1 MKTVAALTLL
11 LAAAVAGLP
20 AAVAS
25 ELAPPEQGATA
36 RQLPPAVPDFTDA
49 ETLTHFAPVAQGRL
63 WDNPDFPVLLI
74 RGIESADPVYV
85 LIVLD
90 ARNGKE
96 TWSLV
101 EDPMILV
108 SVAKR
113 EEESPETY
121 VDEGFVT
128 QGKPSGAFIQV
139 EGATNFNDLTG
150 LLEAGYASATSR
162 KSM

>member
-20 AAVAS
+20 AAVAGEPS
-25 ELAPPEQGATA
+25 LPDGGGVT
-36 RQLPPAVPDFTDA
+36 RTLPPPVPDFTDA
-49 ETLTHFAPVAQGRL
+49 ETLAHFSPVAQGRL
-63 WDNPDFPVLLI
+63 WGNPDFPILLI
-74 RGIESADPVYV
+74 RGLETTDPLFV

-90 ARNGKE
+90 ARNGKDS
-96 TWSLV
+96 WSLV

-108 SVAKR
+108 TVGQR
-113 EEESPETY
+113 GEEDPETY

-128 QGKPSGAFIQV
+128 QGMPSGSFVEV
-139 EGATNFNDLTG
+139 EGATLNDLSG

-162 KSM
+162 KAM

>member
-20 AAVAS
+20 AA
-25 ELAPPEQGATA
+25 GAGEPSLLERGGDA
-36 RQLPPAVPDFTDA
+36 RHLPPAIPDFSDA
-49 ETLTHFAPVAQGRL
+49 ETLARFTPVAQGRL
-63 WDNPDFPVLLI
+63 WGNPDFPILLI
-74 RGIESADPVYV
+74 RGLEATDALFV

-90 ARNGKE
+90 ARNGKD

-108 SVAKR
+108 TVGKQG
-113 EEESPETY
+113 EEDPETY

-128 QGKPSGAFIQV
+128 EGRPSGAFVGV
-139 EGATNFNDLTG
+139 EGATVSDLTG

-162 KSM
+162 RSM

>member
-25 ELAPPEQGATA
+25 DSAPPEREGTA
-36 RQLPPAVPDFTDA
+36 RQLPRAVPDFTDA

-63 WDNPDFPVLLI
+63 WGNPDFPVLLI

-128 QGKPSGAFIQV
+128 QGKPSGAYVQV

>member
-20 AAVAS
+20 AAVAGGPS
-25 ELAPPEQGATA
+25 ALERGGAA
-36 RQLPPAVPDFTDA
+36 RPLPPVIPDFRDA
-49 ETLTHFAPVAQGRL
+49 ETLARFTPVAQGRL
-63 WDNPDFPVLLI
+63 WGNPDFPILLI
-74 RGIESADPVYV
+74 RGLQATDPLFV

-90 ARNGKE
+90 ARNGKD

-108 SVAKR
+108 TVGKR
-113 EEESPETY
+113 GEEGPETY

-128 QGKPSGAFIQV
+128 EGTPSGAFVAV
-139 EGATNFNDLTG
+139 EGATLSDLTG

-162 KSM
+162 EVM

>member
-20 AAVAS
+20 AAVAGGLS
-25 ELAPPEQGATA
+25 ALERGGAA
-36 RQLPPAVPDFTDA
+36 RPLPPVIPDFRDA
-49 ETLTHFAPVAQGRL
+49 ETLARFTPVAQGRL
-63 WDNPDFPVLLI
+63 WGNPDFPILLI
-74 RGIESADPVYV
+74 RGLQATDPLFV

-90 ARNGKE
+90 ARNGKD

-108 SVAKR
+108 TVGKR
-113 EEESPETY
+113 GEEDPETY

-128 QGKPSGAFIQV
+128 EGTPSGAFVAV
-139 EGATNFNDLTG
+139 EGATLSDLTG

-162 KSM
+162 EVM

>member
-1 MKTVAALTLL
+1 MKRKAVAALTLL

-20 AAVAS
+20 AAVAGDP
-25 ELAPPEQGATA
+25 APVEPDGP
-36 RQLPPAVPDFTDA
+36 RRPLPPAIPDFTDT
-49 ETLTHFAPVAQGRL
+49 ETLRHFTPVAQGRL
-63 WDNPDFPVLLI
+63 WGNPDFPVLLV
-74 RGIESADPVYV
+74 RGVEPAHPAFI

-108 SVAKR
+108 TVGKR
-113 EEESPETY
+113 DEAPETY

-128 QGKPSGAFIQV
+128 RGTPSGAFVEV
-139 EGATNFNDLTG
+139 EGATLNDLSG
-150 LLEAGYASATSR
+150 LLEGGYATATSR
-162 KSM
+162 QSM

>member
-20 AAVAS
+20 AAVAGGPS
-25 ELAPPEQGATA
+25 ALERGGAA
-36 RQLPPAVPDFTDA
+36 RPLPPVIPDFRDA
-49 ETLTHFAPVAQGRL
+49 ETLARFAPVAQGRL
-63 WDNPDFPVLLI
+63 WGNPDFPILLI
-74 RGIESADPVYV
+74 RGLQATDPLFV

-90 ARNGKE
+90 ARNGKD

-108 SVAKR
+108 TVGKR
-113 EEESPETY
+113 GEEDPETY

-128 QGKPSGAFIQV
+128 EGTPSRAFVAV
-139 EGATNFNDLTG
+139 EGATLSDLTG

-162 KSM
+162 EAM

>member
-25 ELAPPEQGATA
+25 ESAPPEQGGTA

-63 WDNPDFPVLLI
+63 WGNPDFPVLLI
-74 RGIESADPVYV
+74 RGIESVDPAYV

-139 EGATNFNDLTG
+139 EGATNFSDLTG

>member
-20 AAVAS
+20 AAVAGGPS
-25 ELAPPEQGATA
+25 ALERGGAA
-36 RQLPPAVPDFTDA
+36 RPLPPVIPDFRDA
-49 ETLTHFAPVAQGRL
+49 ETLARFTPVAQGRL
-63 WDNPDFPVLLI
+63 WGNPDFPILLI
-74 RGIESADPVYV
+74 RGLQATDPLFV

-90 ARNGKE
+90 ARNGKN
-96 TWSLV
+96 TWSLI

-108 SVAKR
+108 TVGKR
-113 EEESPETY
+113 GEEDPETY

-128 QGKPSGAFIQV
+128 GGTPSGAYVAV
-139 EGATNFNDLTG
+139 EGATLSDLTG

-162 KSM
+162 KAM